1 MKIGIIGLGNICEK
15 AYLPY
20 ITSKE
25 DIELIFCTRNEEK
38 LENIKSKYRIKES
51 ANTVEELIK
60 MNIDGAFVHTSTES
74 HVEIIEKLLE
84 NNINV
89 YVDKPI
95 SYSYEESKRM
105 VEIAK
110 EKGVILMVGF
120 NRRFAPMY
128 SAIKK
133 QEKPTTI
140 KVEKNRMYSPKK
152 SEVIVLD
159 DFIHILDT
167 ARFLIGDKVEI
178 YNIKAL
184 KQDNLIYNLVVT
196 LGNEHTTGVVMMNR
210 DSGGNEE
217 VLEYISPGNKII
229 VKDLINSTYLNNNK
243 REEVKFKDW
252 DSILYRRGFEPII
265 DEFIESI
272 KFGRDSKVNID
283 DALETHRLCDQII
296 SEINLK

>member
-1 MKIGIIGLGNICEK
+1 MRIGIIGLGNICEK

-25 DIELIFCTRNEEK
+25 NIELIFCTRNEKK
-38 LENIKSKYRIKES
+38 LGLLKNKYKIKES
-51 ANTVEELIK
+51 ASTVEELIK
-60 MNIDGAFVHTSTES
+60 MNIEGAFVHTTTES
-74 HVEIIEKLLE
+74 HVEIIEKLLR

-105 VEIAK
+105 VALAK
-110 EKGVILMVGF
+110 EKGVTLMVGF

-128 SAIKK
+128 SIIRDY
-133 QEKPTTI
+133 EKPTII
-140 KVEKNRMYSPKK
+140 KVEKNRLYSPKQA
-152 SEVIVLD
+152 EVVVLD

-178 YNIKAL
+178 YNVKAL
-184 KQDNLIYNLVVT
+184 KQENLVYNLVVT
-196 LGNEHTTGVVMMNR
+196 LGNEHTTGVIIMNR

-217 VLEYISPGNKII
+217 VLEYISPGNKVI
-229 VKDLINSTYLNNNK
+229 VKDLVNSTYLNNNK
-243 REEVKFKDW
+243 IEKVKFNDW
-252 DSILYRRGFEPII
+252 DSTLYKRGFEPIV

-272 KFGRDSKVNID
+272 ELGRDTKINID
-283 DALETHRLCDQII
+283 DALETHRLCEQII
-296 SEINLK
+296 SEINLN

>member
-1 MKIGIIGLGNICEK
+1 MRIGIIGLGNICEK

-25 DIELIFCTRNEEK
+25 NIELIFCTRNEKK
-38 LENIKSKYRIKES
+38 LEFLKSKYRIKES
-51 ANTVEELIK
+51 ASTVEELIK
-60 MNIDGAFVHTSTES
+60 MNIDGAFVHTATES

-95 SYSYEESKRM
+95 SYSYEDSKRM
-105 VEIAK
+105 VELAK
-110 EKGVILMVGF
+110 KKGLRLMVGF

-128 SAIKK
+128 SNIKVY
-133 QEKPTTI
+133 ENPTII
-140 KVEKNRMYSPKK
+140 KVEKNRLYSPKK
-152 SEVIVLD
+152 AEVVVLD

-167 ARFLIGDKVEI
+167 ARFLIGDNVEI
-178 YNIKAL
+178 YNVKAL
-184 KQDNLIYNLVVT
+184 KQDNLVYNLVVT
-196 LGNEHTTGVVMMNR
+196 LGNEYTTGVIIMNR

-217 VLEYISPGNKII
+217 VLEYVSPGNKII

-243 REEVKFKDW
+243 VEKVKFKDW
-252 DSILYRRGFEPII
+252 DSTLYKRGFEPII

-272 KFGRDSKVNID
+272 KLGRDTKINID
-283 DALETHRLCDQII
+283 DALETHRLCEEIVKA
-296 SEINLK
+296 INLS